1 MAEPPAGAAGAG
13 AAELPLRARLSFAA
27 GHFLN
32 DLCASLWFTYL
43 LLYLHAVLGYGHR
56 LAGALLLAGQV
67 ADGLCTPLLGY
78 EADRSTGCGRYGRR
92 KSWHLAGGCWGGG
105 AGVLWA
111 GGAFLGVPWGGTHGI
126 RGAPSG
132 EGVPFWGRGGGQP
145 WGCSGGWGDTE
156 PGCPAWREASLKMGG
171 RQGAFLGWGSAPGK
185 PSWSPLCRAGNSPC
199 GSEVGTGSPP
209 RWRGVAPGAS
219 RIGCPGTEGSSPP
232 NCGEGGC
239 SGRGAFLGALCG
251 G

>member
-132 EGVPFWGRGGGQP
+132 EGVPFWGRGGGSALGMLWRVGGHGTRVP
-145 WGCSGGWGDTE
+145 CVEGSLPEDGWPSGSLSGVGVS
-156 PGCPAWREASLKMGG
+156 PREA
-171 RQGAFLGWGSAPGK
+171 FL
-185 PSWSPLCRAGNSPC
+185 
-199 GSEVGTGSPP
+199 EPP
-209 RWRGVAPGAS
+209 V
-219 RIGCPGTEGSSPP
+219 
-232 NCGEGGC
+232 
-239 SGRGAFLGALCG
+239 
-251 G
+251 